1 MNPEEIHGGECKMLH
16 DVVTITENHE
26 GEWVKFEDVTE
37 TILFQAA
44 TAQIDEMKKHFHDQ
58 TLQLAAIKKAN
69 DEYNAAPGYANWQ
82 EKHKLS
88 SLLGM
93 IK

>member
-1 MNPEEIHGGECKMLH
+1 MKRYN
-16 DVVTITENHE
+16 ITADYPQGLININEADN
-26 GEWVKFEDVTE
+26 GEWCRYEDVTE

-58 TLQLAAIKKAN
+58 TLQLAAIKKAR
-69 DEYNAAPGYANWQ
+69 DELDAAPSYANWQ